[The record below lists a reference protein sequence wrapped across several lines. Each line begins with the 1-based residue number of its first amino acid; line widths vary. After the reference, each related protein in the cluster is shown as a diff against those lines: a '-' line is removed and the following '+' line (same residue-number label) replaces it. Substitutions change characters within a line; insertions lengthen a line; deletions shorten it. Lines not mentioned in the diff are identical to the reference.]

1 MQQRTGFQAY
11 LIHVHLPKSMLVV
24 FSRVCLYILLMYF
37 INDTSLL
44 WNLSQVINLY
54 LVVTTAF
61 PVVASLVYVYILSQQ
76 SQVVKAFITNK
87 KFLFIRTGDHVQH
100 FKIFKNEERK
110 YYLWIR
116 KFSSLNMLVEHHKT
130 NSVSNNQQIF
140 LSDTDL
146 RVSYKIG
153 RAHV

>member
-1 MQQRTGFQAY
+1 M
-11 LIHVHLPKSMLVV
+11 
-24 FSRVCLYILLMYF
+24 
-37 INDTSLL
+37 
-44 WNLSQVINLY
+44 
-54 LVVTTAF
+54 
-61 PVVASLVYVYILSQQ
+61 
-76 SQVVKAFITNK
+76 VKAFITNK

-146 RVSYKIG
+146 RVSYMCAFNVIHIGPIQEFGDLSCEQCSLVGDFFKISLSSEYSLQCI
-153 RAHV
+153 